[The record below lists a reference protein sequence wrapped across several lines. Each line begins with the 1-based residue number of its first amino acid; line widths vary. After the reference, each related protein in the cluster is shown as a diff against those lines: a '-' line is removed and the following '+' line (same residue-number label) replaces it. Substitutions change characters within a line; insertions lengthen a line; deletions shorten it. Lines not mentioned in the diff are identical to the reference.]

1 MYYADHFNWK
11 STIKAVL
18 RQAPDQEL
26 PIKRLR
32 KKVNVIIVISTS
44 MALIALKGFFLSVLS
59 APINQINN

>member
-1 MYYADHFNWK
+1 MYYADQFNWK

-32 KKVNVIIVISTS
+32 KKVKI
-44 MALIALKGFFLSVLS
+44 M
-59 APINQINN
+59 